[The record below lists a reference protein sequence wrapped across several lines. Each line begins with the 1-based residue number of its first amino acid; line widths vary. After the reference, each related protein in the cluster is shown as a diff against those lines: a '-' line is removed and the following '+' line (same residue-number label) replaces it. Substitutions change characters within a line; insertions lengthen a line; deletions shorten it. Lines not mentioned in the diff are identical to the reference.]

1 MKLYD
6 DIINKCLNLLENTN
20 MTTYKKK
27 DISSWDIEDEQ
38 KIILRSDMAYELGG
52 MMMPAVS
59 ALAFTSDI
67 DFEDEV
73 VVVGDDISE
82 IKSDTP
88 YARVTML
95 KIDDSEW
102 TDNQKA
108 YSAMQRIDYTRYHV
122 YPKGFMMRI
131 STSTSREPVRI
142 SRQEVDFGLN
152 FAAVGGTF
160 IDAYHK
166 HKEVKAVKIIFITNK
181 DFPYDKLA
189 QYASSMEDITKSL
202 DKIFNNLVMDCRSC
216 NLKPVCDE
224 VEGMRELHK
233 RLEVK

>member
-1 MKLYD
+1 MTGRKRKELKILTEVYDNEAYD

-27 DISSWDIEDEQ
+27 DISSWDIEDEH
-38 KIILRSDMAYELGG
+38 KIILRSDMAYDLGG

-59 ALAFTSDI
+59 ALAYFCI

-152 FAAVGGTF
+152 FALLAV
-160 IDAYHK
+160 H
-166 HKEVKAVKIIFITNK
+166 
-181 DFPYDKLA
+181 L
-189 QYASSMEDITKSL
+189 
-202 DKIFNNLVMDCRSC
+202 
-216 NLKPVCDE
+216 
-224 VEGMRELHK
+224 
-233 RLEVK
+233 